1 MNEKS
6 MVETEE
12 NRTIILQPTC
22 LQSSRLSIKEPK
34 QNVVPRALTPP
45 SPLTASPSVKPRDF
59 LMLFPKKL

>member
-22 LQSSRLSIKEPK
+22 LQSSRLSIKETK

-45 SPLTASPSVKPRDF
+45 SLPHPLLSPVIF
-59 LMLFPKKL
+59 

>member
-34 QNVVPRALTPP
+34 QNVVP
-45 SPLTASPSVKPRDF
+45 LTASSSVKPRDF